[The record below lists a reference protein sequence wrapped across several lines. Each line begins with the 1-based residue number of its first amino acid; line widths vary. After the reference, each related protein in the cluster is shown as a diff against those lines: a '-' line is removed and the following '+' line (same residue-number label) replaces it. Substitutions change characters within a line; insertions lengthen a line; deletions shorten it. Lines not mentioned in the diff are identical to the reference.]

1 MNIFE
6 NYLAKINKIIL
17 ENKLFLNLEN
27 IDNLNDVNLEVPPEH
42 FNCDLSTNVC
52 LILAKA
58 NKIAPNKLAK
68 DIKNLLLKKVNH
80 FEKVEVAGPGFL
92 NIKLSKEGI
101 ILNINEIIKN
111 KNTFGSK
118 QTNKTYNVEFV
129 SANPTG
135 PMHVGHCRGAI
146 FGDVLSNLLL
156 FNGNKVIKEY
166 YINDYGN
173 QIKNFVESVYLRI
186 REIKFN
192 EKFTLKD
199 NLYPGDYIK
208 EIAKNIILNNKNLNV
223 KNFDDCFEELKTL
236 SLTES
241 MNLIKN
247 DLEKLGI
254 KHDNFF
260 SETQLVKKDLVQK
273 SIEKLRDKNFVEEG
287 FLEPP
292 KGEQSKNWK
301 KVKRL
306 IFKSSE
312 FGDDMDRALQK
323 NDGSWTYFANDVAY
337 HSDKINRKFDNL
349 INILGADHTG
359 YIKRI
364 TAAVSALSN
373 KKVKLNC
380 KVCQLV
386 KLYKNGK
393 PYKMSKRAGEFI
405 SAQDLL
411 NEVSKDSI
419 RFMMLNRS
427 NDMELDFDF
436 EKVKEKTKDNPV
448 FYVQYAYARINSI
461 ARVIKKNLND
471 EIHVDNKSFNLNE
484 YEEKIYRKV
493 FEWPK
498 VIESAANKLEPHK
511 IPFYLYELS
520 TLFHSYW
527 SKGNEDTKYKFI
539 NNGVL
544 KRFETFVFLYLI
556 AIVIRNGMNILG
568 VSLPEKM

>member
-349 INILGADHTG
+349 INILGADH
-359 YIKRI
+359 R
-364 TAAVSALSN
+364 L
-373 KKVKLNC
+373 
-380 KVCQLV
+380 
-386 KLYKNGK
+386 
-393 PYKMSKRAGEFI
+393 
-405 SAQDLL
+405 
-411 NEVSKDSI
+411 
-419 RFMMLNRS
+419 
-427 NDMELDFDF
+427 
-436 EKVKEKTKDNPV
+436 
-448 FYVQYAYARINSI
+448 
-461 ARVIKKNLND
+461 
-471 EIHVDNKSFNLNE
+471 H
-484 YEEKIYRKV
+484 
-493 FEWPK
+493 
-498 VIESAANKLEPHK
+498 
-511 IPFYLYELS
+511 
-520 TLFHSYW
+520 
-527 SKGNEDTKYKFI
+527 
-539 NNGVL
+539 
-544 KRFETFVFLYLI
+544 
-556 AIVIRNGMNILG
+556 
-568 VSLPEKM
+568 